1 MCDRNRELLEVI
13 WGDLQHLLHDLRLID
28 ASTKSGDA
36 VGESRD
42 SHGEII
48 DRFAVLEANL

>member
-28 ASTKSGDA
+28 APTKSGDA
-36 VGESRD
+36 IGESRD
-42 SHGEII
+42 LHGEII